1 VVRPE
6 AVAGEGA
13 EFPGA
18 LDTGVIELLTA
29 ADAELRQRRV
39 AGALAARGLRAGDR
53 VLFALPSSALLL
65 CAVLGALRTG
75 VVPVLLHAALLP
87 SERDVLV
94 ADADAR
100 LTVLDARSLAVLDDG
115 EPVELAPY
123 PLARPMHYTSGT
135 TGRAKGVWTGI
146 WDDRVAEA
154 AFADEADLWGFGP
167 GDVHL
172 VCSPMYHSVS
182 TRFAG
187 GTLLR
192 GGTCLVLD
200 RFDAS
205 QALVALAG
213 QAGPRATTAF
223 MAPTAL
229 QRLLDAAGGDPG
241 PLAAL
246 RLLVHAGSACPP
258 ALKRAAMDAV
268 GPGVLWEFYGSTEG
282 QFTVCG
288 PDEWLAHPGTVG
300 RARPGRRLHVDGE
313 GTIWCE
319 PPGFARFT
327 YWNDPDKTARAWRDG
342 AFTVGDLGRIDPDG
356 YLFLDG
362 RRDDLIITG
371 GVNVYPAEVEAALAE
386 TPGIAEVAVFALP
399 DDRWGEAVCA
409 ALVPDGSGPVQ
420 ADGGPARGRDR
431 GGDRLVATARRVAEE
446 RLAPHKR
453 PKRYVV
459 TASLPTTPTGKVR
472 RRELPAF
479 LGLAGSQGGDQGR
492 AVGSPGG

>member
-1 VVRPE
+1 M
-6 AVAGEGA
+6 
-13 EFPGA
+13 
-18 LDTGVIELLTA
+18 IEVLTA
-29 ADAELRQRRV
+29 ADAEVRQRRV
-39 AGALAARGLRAGDR
+39 AGALAARGVRAGDR
-53 VLFALPSSALLL
+53 VVFALPSSALLL

-87 SERDVLV
+87 PERDELV
-94 ADADAR
+94 ADADPS
-100 LTVLDARSLAVLDDG
+100 LTVLDAGDLAVLDAGD
-115 EPVELAPY
+115 PVELAPY

-135 TGRAKGVWTGI
+135 TGRSKGVWTGI
-146 WDDRVAEA
+146 WDDRAAEA
-154 AFADEADLWGFGP
+154 AFVDEADLWGFDA

-200 RFDAS
+200 RFDAAEAVA
-205 QALVALAG
+205 ALTGRGRV
-213 QAGPRATTAF
+213 GPRPTTAF

-229 QRLLDAAGGDPG
+229 QRLIDATGADPD
-241 PLAAL
+241 PFDAL

-258 ALKRAAMDAV
+258 ALKRAAMDLV

-288 PDEWLAHPGTVG
+288 PDEWLERPGTVG
-300 RARPGRRLHVDGE
+300 RARPGRRLQVDGD

-319 PPGFARFT
+319 PPAFARFS
-327 YWNDPDKTARAWRDG
+327 YWRDSEKTARAWRDG
-342 AFTVGDLGRIDPDG
+342 AFTVGDLGRIDGDG

-371 GVNVYPAEVEAALAE
+371 GVNVYPAEIEAALAE
-386 TPGIAEVAVFALP
+386 APGVAQVAVFALP
-399 DDRWGEAVCA
+399 DDRWGQAVCA
-409 ALVPDGSGPVQ
+409 ALVPGPSAPGRRGPGSAPGAGPRVQ
-420 ADGGPARGRDR
+420 PGPDSLVDAAR
-431 GGDRLVATARRVAEE
+431 LAAEA

-459 TASLPTTPTGKVR
+459 TSSLPMTPTGKVR
-472 RRELPAF
+472 RRALPAF
-479 LGLAGSQGGDQGR
+479 LGLEGDVEGDVEGTGGPGRDGAAHRPAG
-492 AVGSPGG
+492 